1 VYWQAAHTHVR
12 SRVTRWESRRSV
24 QGISLRAAQ
33 RGQVS
38 VFWPGC
44 TSNGSHATFRGSGE
58 GFAGGVMRASIPQR
72 RRRGLSSHAMSADL
86 VLVVTNVVYATSYAA
101 TRLTLD
107 YVPPATLAL
116 IRLVIGALVLI
127 PLAVALQPA
136 AAAPIGRADRWNI
149 RWMGVLGFAG
159 AFAFSHWGIARSTA
173 TNAALLITVEP
184 ISLILLSPWALGE
197 RLTRR
202 ERLGATL
209 ALAGA
214 AVVVVNGIPGITAA
228 LVPHWRGDLLLIL
241 AGLAYA
247 AYSLFGRGVLTRH
260 PAITVTAWSI
270 AWGVAAMLP
279 LAALEWSAGV
289 ELRLN
294 GPAILGVL
302 YLAVLITALGY
313 LGWNWALERVPA
325 PRAAIF
331 LNIQPL
337 VGALLGV
344 YYLGEPLTAFT
355 VAGGVLILIGLTLT
369 VKTPGRG

>member
-1 VYWQAAHTHVR
+1 
-12 SRVTRWESRRSV
+12 
-24 QGISLRAAQ
+24 
-33 RGQVS
+33 
-38 VFWPGC
+38 
-44 TSNGSHATFRGSGE
+44 
-58 GFAGGVMRASIPQR
+58 
-72 RRRGLSSHAMSADL
+72 MSADL
-86 VLVVTNVVYATSYAA
+86 VLVVANVVYATSYAA

-107 YVPPATLAL
+107 HVPPATLAL
-116 IRLVIGALVLI
+116 IRLMIGALVLI

-136 AAAPIGRADRWNI
+136 AAAPIGRADRWSI

-202 ERLGATL
+202 EGLGAAL
-209 ALAGA
+209 ALIGA
-214 AVVVVNGIPGITAA
+214 AVVVVNGIPGVTAA
-228 LVPHWRGDLLLIL
+228 LVPHWRGDLLLLL

-260 PAITVTAWSI
+260 PAIAVTAWSI

-279 LAALEWSAGV
+279 LAALEWSAAAQI
-289 ELRLN
+289 RLN

-302 YLAVLITALGY
+302 YLALVITALGY
-313 LGWNWALERVPA
+313 LAWNWALERVPA

>member
-1 VYWQAAHTHVR
+1 M
-12 SRVTRWESRRSV
+12 
-24 QGISLRAAQ
+24 
-33 RGQVS
+33 
-38 VFWPGC
+38 P
-44 TSNGSHATFRGSGE
+44 
-58 GFAGGVMRASIPQR
+58 
-72 RRRGLSSHAMSADL
+72 ADL
-86 VLVVTNVVYATSYAA
+86 VLVVANVVYATSYAA

-107 YVPPATLAL
+107 HVPPATLAL

-127 PLAVALQPA
+127 PVAVTVRPA
-136 AAAPIGRADRWNI
+136 AAAPIGRADRWSI
-149 RWMGVLGFAG
+149 VWMGVLGFAG

-197 RLTRR
+197 RLTPR

-209 ALAGA
+209 ALLGA
-214 AVVVVNGIPGITAA
+214 AVVVVNGIPGVTAA
-228 LVPHWRGDLLLIL
+228 LAPHWRGDLLLLL

-247 AYSLFGRGVLTRH
+247 SYSLLGRGVLTRH
-260 PAITVTAWSI
+260 PAIAVTAWSI

-289 ELRLN
+289 ALQLTGRS
-294 GPAILGVL
+294 ILGVL
-302 YLAVLITALGY
+302 YLALIITALGY
-313 LGWNWALERVPA
+313 LAWNWALERVPA

-344 YYLGEPLTAFT
+344 YYLGEPLTVFT
-355 VAGGVLILIGLTLT
+355 VVGGGLILTGLTLT
-369 VKTPGRG
+369 VKGPGKG

>member
-1 VYWQAAHTHVR
+1 
-12 SRVTRWESRRSV
+12 
-24 QGISLRAAQ
+24 
-33 RGQVS
+33 
-38 VFWPGC
+38 
-44 TSNGSHATFRGSGE
+44 
-58 GFAGGVMRASIPQR
+58 
-72 RRRGLSSHAMSADL
+72 MSADL

-107 YVPPATLAL
+107 HVPPATLAL

-136 AAAPIGRADRWNI
+136 AAAPIGRADRWSI

-202 ERLGATL
+202 ERLGAAL

-214 AVVVVNGIPGITAA
+214 AVVVVNGIPGVTAA

-260 PAITVTAWSI
+260 PAIAVTAWSI

-294 GPAILGVL
+294 GPAIFGVL

-369 VKTPGRG
+369 VKTPARG

>member
-1 VYWQAAHTHVR
+1 
-12 SRVTRWESRRSV
+12 
-24 QGISLRAAQ
+24 
-33 RGQVS
+33 
-38 VFWPGC
+38 
-44 TSNGSHATFRGSGE
+44 
-58 GFAGGVMRASIPQR
+58 
-72 RRRGLSSHAMSADL
+72 MSADL
-86 VLVVTNVVYATSYAA
+86 VLVVTNIVYATSYAA

-107 YVPPATLAL
+107 HVPPATLAL

-127 PLAVALQPA
+127 PLAVALRPA
-136 AAAPIGRADRWNI
+136 GAAPIGRADRWSML
-149 RWMGVLGFAG
+149 WMGVLGFAG
-159 AFAFSHWGIARSTA
+159 AFAFSHWGIAHSTA

-202 ERLGATL
+202 EGLGAAV

-214 AVVVVNGIPGITAA
+214 AVVVVNGIPGVTAA
-228 LVPHWRGDLLLIL
+228 LVPHWRGDLLLVF

-260 PAITVTAWSI
+260 PAIAVTAWSI

-279 LAALEWSAGV
+279 LAALEWSAGA
-289 ELRLN
+289 ELRLT
-294 GPAILGVL
+294 GGAVLGVL
-302 YLAVLITALGY
+302 YLALLITALGY
-313 LGWNWALERVPA
+313 LAWNWALERVPA

-355 VAGGVLILIGLTLT
+355 VAGGALIVSGLTLT

>member
-1 VYWQAAHTHVR
+1 
-12 SRVTRWESRRSV
+12 
-24 QGISLRAAQ
+24 
-33 RGQVS
+33 
-38 VFWPGC
+38 
-44 TSNGSHATFRGSGE
+44 
-58 GFAGGVMRASIPQR
+58 
-72 RRRGLSSHAMSADL
+72 MSADL
-86 VLVVTNVVYATSYAA
+86 VLVVAQVVYATSYAA

-107 YVPPATLAL
+107 HVPPATLAL

-127 PLAVALQPA
+127 PLAVALRPA
-136 AAAPIGRADRWNI
+136 TAAPIGRADRWSI
-149 RWMGVLGFAG
+149 LWMGVLGFAG

-202 ERLGATL
+202 EGLGAAL
-209 ALAGA
+209 ALVGA
-214 AVVVVNGIPGITAA
+214 AVVVVNGIPGLTAT

-260 PAITVTAWSI
+260 PAIAVTAWSI

-279 LAALEWSAGV
+279 LAALEWSAGARIQ
-289 ELRLN
+289 LT

-302 YLAVLITALGY
+302 YLALLITALGY
-313 LGWNWALERVPA
+313 LAWNWALERVPA

-344 YYLGEPLTAFT
+344 YYLGEPLTVFT
-355 VAGGVLILIGLTLT
+355 VAGGALILIGLTLT
-369 VKTPGRG
+369 IKTPGRG